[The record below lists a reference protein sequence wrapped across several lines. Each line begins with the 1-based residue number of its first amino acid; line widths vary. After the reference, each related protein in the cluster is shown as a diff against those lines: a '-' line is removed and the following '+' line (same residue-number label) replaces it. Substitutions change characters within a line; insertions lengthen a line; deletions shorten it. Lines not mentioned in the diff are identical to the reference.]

1 MAIDWAP
8 LIDVIRSHDRFLLS
22 SHVRPD
28 ADAIG
33 SELGLAYAL
42 DSLGK
47 SVRIVNPS
55 EWPATLSF
63 LDPER
68 RCRKLGETM
77 TADEARDTD
86 VHIIMDTSAW
96 GQLQDVGE
104 VFKTS
109 KAAHRAVIDHHVSSD
124 DLGVSVLRDT
134 TAAATGEL
142 IFELCE
148 AMGVEVS
155 KPAATA
161 LYCAI
166 ATDTGWF
173 RFPST
178 TSRTMRI
185 AGQLID
191 QGAEPHVLYRLI
203 HEQKSVGRL
212 RLLGRVIGRIEI
224 DCDGRLAYLTVG
236 LQDYK
241 ETGAIPA
248 DTEDLVNQCLTITG
262 VQAAFIA
269 IQQPNGN
276 VKVSFRSRLEYNVAA
291 VAAEFGGGG
300 HKQAAG
306 ATLSGPLADAL
317 AKVLPPMQQLVTT
330 DVAGG

>member
-22 SHVRPD
+22 SHLRPD

-42 DSLGK
+42 DQLGK
-47 SVRIVNPS
+47 DVRIVNPS
-55 EWPATLSF
+55 EWPKTLAF
-63 LDPER
+63 LDPEH
-68 RCRKLGETM
+68 RCRKLGDGISAE
-77 TADEARDTD
+77 EARDTD
-86 VHIIMDTSAW
+86 VHIVMDTSSW
-96 GQLQDVGE
+96 GQLQEVGD

-109 KAAHRAVIDHHVSSD
+109 KAAHRAVIDHHVCSD
-124 DLGVSVLRDT
+124 DMGIPVLRDT

-148 AMGVEVS
+148 TMGVDVGPE
-155 KPAATA
+155 AATA

-185 AGQLID
+185 AGELID

-203 HEQKSVGRL
+203 NEQKTVGRL
-212 RLLGRVIGRIEI
+212 RLHGRVVGRINLE
-224 DCDGRLAYLTVG
+224 CDGRLGYLTVS

-248 DTEDLVNQCLTITG
+248 DTEDLVNQCLTIAG
-262 VQAAFIA
+262 VEAAFIA
-269 IQQPNGN
+269 IEQPNGN
-276 VKVSFRSRLEYNVAA
+276 VKVSFRSRLEFNVAE
-291 VAAEFGGGG
+291 VAALFGGGG

-306 ATLSGPLADAL
+306 ATLPGPLADVL
-317 AKVLPPMQQLVTT
+317 AKVLPPMQQLVTP
-330 DVAGG
+330 AS

>member
-1 MAIDWAP
+1 MAIDWEP
-8 LIDVIRSHDRFLLS
+8 LIDVIRSQDRFLLS

-42 DSLGK
+42 DALGK
-47 SVRIVNPS
+47 DVRIVNPS

-63 LDPER
+63 LDPGR
-68 RCRKLGETM
+68 RCKKLGASM
-77 TADEARDTD
+77 TAEEARDTD
-86 VHIIMDTSAW
+86 VHIVMDTSAW

-104 VFKTS
+104 VFKTT

-124 DLGVSVLRDT
+124 DLGIPVLRDT

-148 AMGVEVS
+148 AMGAEVGAD
-155 KPAATA
+155 AATA

-185 AGQLID
+185 AGELID
-191 QGAEPHVLYRLI
+191 RGAEPHVLYRLI
-203 HEQKSVGRL
+203 HEQRTIGRL
-212 RLLGRVIGRIEI
+212 RLHGRVIGRTNL
-224 DCDGRLAYLTVG
+224 DCEGRLGYLTVS

-241 ETGAIPA
+241 ETGAVPA
-248 DTEDLVNQCLTITG
+248 DTEDLVNQCLTVSG
-262 VQAAFIA
+262 VEAAFIG
-269 IQQPNGN
+269 IEQPNGN
-276 VKVSFRSRLEYNVAA
+276 VKVSFRSRLGLDVAQ
-291 VAAEFGGGG
+291 VAGLFDGGG

-306 ATLSGPLADAL
+306 ATLPGPLADVL
-317 AKVLPPMQQLVTT
+317 AKVLPPMQQLVTP
-330 DVAGG
+330 AS

>member
-8 LIDVIRSHDRFLLS
+8 LIDVIRSHDRFVLS

-42 DSLGK
+42 DGMGK
-47 SVRIVNPS
+47 DVRIVNPS
-55 EWPATLSF
+55 EWPKTLAF
-63 LDPER
+63 LDPEH
-68 RCRKLGETM
+68 RCRKLGDNI

-86 VHIIMDTSAW
+86 VHIVMDTSSW

-109 KAAHRAVIDHHVSSD
+109 KAAHRAVIDHHVCSD
-124 DLGVSVLRDT
+124 DLGIPVLRDT
-134 TAAATGEL
+134 SAAATGEL

-148 AMGVEVS
+148 AMGVDVGKE
-155 KPAATA
+155 AATA

-185 AGQLID
+185 AGELID
-191 QGAEPHVLYRLI
+191 RGAEPHVLYRLI
-203 HEQKSVGRL
+203 HEQKTVGRL
-212 RLLGRVIGRIEI
+212 RLHGRVVGRINLE
-224 DCDGRLAYLTVG
+224 CDGRLGYLTVS

-248 DTEDLVNQCLTITG
+248 DTEDLVNQCLTIAG
-262 VQAAFIA
+262 VEAAFIA
-269 IQQPNGN
+269 IEQPNGN
-276 VKVSFRSRLEYNVAA
+276 VKVSFRSRLEFNVAE
-291 VAAEFGGGG
+291 VAALFGGGG

-306 ATLSGPLADAL
+306 ATLPGPLADAL

-330 DVAGG
+330 ES

>member
-1 MAIDWAP
+1 MAIDWTP
-8 LIDVIRSHDRFLLS
+8 LIDIIRSNDRFLLS

-33 SELGLAYAL
+33 SELGLALAL
-42 DSLGK
+42 ESLGK

-55 EWPATLSF
+55 SWPKTLAF
-63 LDPER
+63 LDPDL
-68 RCRKLGETM
+68 RCKKLGESM

-86 VHIIMDTSAW
+86 VHIVVDTSAW

-104 VFKTS
+104 VLKTS

-124 DLGVSVLRDT
+124 DLGVLEFKDV

-148 AMGVEVS
+148 ALGTEVG
-155 KPAATA
+155 PQAATA

-191 QGAEPHVLYRLI
+191 RGAEPHVLYRLI
-203 HEQKSVGRL
+203 HEQRTVGRL
-212 RLLGRVIGRIEI
+212 RLSGRVIGRINI
-224 DCDGRLAYLTVG
+224 DCDGRLGYLTVSV
-236 LQDYK
+236 QDYK

-248 DTEDLVNQCLTITG
+248 DTEDLVNQCLTVVG
-262 VQAAFIA
+262 VEAAFIA
-269 IQQPNGN
+269 IEQPNGN
-276 VKVSFRSRLEYNVAA
+276 VKVSFRSRLEIDVAEVAA
-291 VAAEFGGGG
+291 QFGGGG

-306 ATLSGPLADAL
+306 ATLPGPLADAL
-317 AKVLPPMQQLVTT
+317 AKVLPPMQQLVTLPS
-330 DVAGG
+330 